1 MFGLL
6 SFGEVIVNLG
16 ALAMRGPLGAVVA
29 GSADMD
35 DAAQALA
42 AAYGDQSPEAIAA
55 RKRIQDLTDN
65 SFDGEFH
72 NPRIPEQMFGNVR
85 SEDLDDLYRK
95 AQSIDVAAMDTLHQ
109 MWIARAGKLETGLNE
124 FGPAIGKAIA
134 ESWSGASAAAA
145 AGGIAD
151 YVTKAQNL
159 VSGTKIVA
167 DKVGVVKSAVEV
179 TKQNV
184 QPAPDTGWAST
195 VASWVPGPSWKMDS
209 DRTSAAEL
217 ATYSV
222 LERVY
227 QPGIREGDT
236 GQPRIPLAYNPVHDP
251 DAPGSVPP
259 GSVPPGSTSTGTQP
273 ATTAGDGTQPSATT
287 PGTSEPDPGETETVS
302 PAQPDPGTTTDS
314 PAGLDT
320 TTASTTDPGISAP
333 TGPGSP
339 LGTPATTPGG
349 PGSPVATV
357 PGSPGGPGVP
367 AAPIPGRTVNGSE
380 VGRPGAAVTSTGT
393 GTASGRGATPGAMMP
408 PGARGK
414 GEDDKEKQKSAI
426 AEALVTQQHG
436 DELTGLDPEH
446 RRKAVPPVL
455 GE

>member
-1 MFGLL
+1 MFGLP
-6 SFGEVIVNLG
+6 SFDEVIVSLG
-16 ALAMRGPLGAVVA
+16 TLAMRGPLGAMAA
-29 GSADMD
+29 GSSDID
-35 DAAQALA
+35 SAAQALA

-55 RKRIQDLTDN
+55 RNRIQDLTDN
-65 SFDGEFH
+65 NFDGEFH

-95 AQSIDVAAMDTLHQ
+95 AQTIDVSAMDTLHQ
-109 MWIARAGKLETGLNE
+109 MWTARSAKLETGLNE

-134 ESWSGASAAAA
+134 ELWSGVSAAAA

-167 DKVGVVKSAVEV
+167 DKVGIVKSAVEV

-195 VASWVPGPSWKMDS
+195 VAGWVPGPSWKMDS
-209 DRTSAAEL
+209 DRISAAEL

-236 GQPRIPLAYNPVHDP
+236 SQPRIPLAYNPVHDP
-251 DAPGSVPP
+251 GTADLGLPGSSTTTGP
-259 GSVPPGSTSTGTQP
+259 GGQRPVTSDAGAQSP
-273 ATTAGDGTQPSATT
+273 NTTPSAT
-287 PGTSEPDPGETETVS
+287 EQDPGETQTASQTPQE
-302 PAQPDPGTTTDS
+302 PGITDT

-320 TTASTTDPGISAP
+320 TTASTTDPGAALP
-333 TGPGSP
+333 PGPGSP
-339 LGTPATTPGG
+339 AAT
-349 PGSPVATV
+349 PGSPSTV
-357 PGSPGGPGVP
+357 PGSPVGAAPGGPGNP
-367 AAPIPGRTVNGSE
+367 AAPTPGRTVTGPGP
-380 VGRPGAAVTSTGT
+380 VPGAGRPGAAANA
-393 GTASGRGATPGAMMP
+393 GTATTPGRSGVPGAMMP

-414 GEDDKEKQKSAI
+414 GDDDQEKQKSAI

-446 RRKAVPPVL
+446 RPKTVPPVL
-455 GE
+455 GA

>member
-1 MFGLL
+1 MFGFP

-16 ALAMRGPLGAVVA
+16 ALAMRGPLGAMVA
-29 GSADMD
+29 GSTDMD
-35 DAAQALA
+35 AAAQALA

-55 RKRIQDLTDN
+55 RNRIQDLTDN
-65 SFDGEFH
+65 DFEGEFH
-72 NPRIPEQMFGNVR
+72 NPRIPERLFGNVR

-95 AQSIDVAAMDTLHQ
+95 AQAIDVSAMDTLHR
-109 MWIARAGKLETGLNE
+109 MWTARAGKLETGLNE

-134 ESWSGASAAAA
+134 ESWTGASAAAA
-145 AGGIAD
+145 AGGIAE

-236 GQPRIPLAYNPVHDP
+236 GQPRIPLAHNPVHEP
-251 DAPGSVPP
+251 AAPGPVPP
-259 GSVPPGSTSTGTQP
+259 GRVPPGPTSTGTQSS
-273 ATTAGDGTQPSATT
+273 ATSEAGAPPITTT
-287 PGTSEPDPGETETVS
+287 PGTSEQDPGETPTLS
-302 PAQPDPGTTTDS
+302 QTQPDSAVTTDS
-314 PAGLDT
+314 TAGLDT
-320 TTASTTDPGISAP
+320 TTASTNEPSIGVP
-333 TGPGSP
+333 PGPGSP
-339 LGTPATTPGG
+339 LGNPATTPGS
-349 PGSPVATV
+349 PGSPVGT
-357 PGSPGGPGVP
+357 SPGGPGVP
-367 AAPIPGRTVNGSE
+367 AAPMPGRTVDGSGA
-380 VGRPGAAVTSTGT
+380 GRPSAVAASTGT
-393 GTASGRGATPGAMMP
+393 GAASSRSATPGAMMP

-446 RRKAVPPVL
+446 RPKTVPPVL

>member
-1 MFGLL
+1 MFGLP

-35 DAAQALA
+35 AAARALA

-55 RKRIQDLTDN
+55 RNRIQDLTDN

-95 AQSIDVAAMDTLHQ
+95 AQSIDVSAMDTLHQ
-109 MWIARAGKLETGLNE
+109 MWTARAGKLETGLNE

-236 GQPRIPLAYNPVHDP
+236 GQPRIPLAYNPVHEP

-259 GSVPPGSTSTGTQP
+259 GSVPPGSTSTRTQQQPPTTSGDGAQP
-273 ATTAGDGTQPSATT
+273 AATT
-287 PGTSEPDPGETETVS
+287 PGTSEQAPGENQAAS
-302 PAQPDPGTTTDS
+302 PAQPEPGTTPGS
-314 PAGLDT
+314 LAGLDT
-320 TTASTTDPGISAP
+320 TAASTTDPGLGVP

-339 LGTPATTPGG
+339 LGTPSTTPGG
-349 PGSPVATV
+349 PGSPVGTT
-357 PGSPGGPGVP
+357 PGGPGVP
-367 AAPIPGRTVNGSE
+367 AAPIPGRTVDGPG
-380 VGRPGAAVTSTGT
+380 VARPGAAATSTGT
-393 GTASGRGATPGAMMP
+393 SSGSGRSATPGAMMP

-436 DELTGLDPEH
+436 DELTGLDPKH

>member
-1 MFGLL
+1 MFGLP

-35 DAAQALA
+35 AAAQALA

-55 RKRIQDLTDN
+55 RNRIQDLADN

-72 NPRIPEQMFGNVR
+72 NTRIPEQLFGNVR

-95 AQSIDVAAMDTLHQ
+95 AQAIDVSAMDTLHR

-134 ESWSGASAAAA
+134 ESWTGASAAAA
-145 AGGIAD
+145 AGGIAE
-151 YVTKAQNL
+151 YVRKAQNL

-236 GQPRIPLAYNPVHDP
+236 GQPRIPLAYNPVHEP
-251 DAPGSVPP
+251 GAPGPVPP
-259 GSVPPGSTSTGTQP
+259 GGVPPGPTSTGP
-273 ATTAGDGTQPSATT
+273 QPSTTSDAGAPPSTTT
-287 PGTSEPDPGETETVS
+287 PGTSEQNPGETQTAS
-302 PAQPDPGTTTDS
+302 PAQPDSAVTRDS
-314 PAGLDT
+314 TAGLDT
-320 TTASTTDPGISAP
+320 TTASTTEPGISVP

-339 LGTPATTPGG
+339 LGNPSTT
-349 PGSPVATV
+349 PGSPVGT
-357 PGSPGGPGVP
+357 SPGGPGVP
-367 AAPIPGRTVNGSE
+367 AAPMPGRTVDGPGA
-380 VGRPGAAVTSTGT
+380 GRPSAAAASTGT
-393 GTASGRGATPGAMMP
+393 GAASSRSAMPGAMMP

-446 RRKAVPPVL
+446 RPKTVPPVL

>member
-1 MFGLL
+1 MFGLP

-16 ALAMRGPLGAVVA
+16 ALAMRGPLGAAVA

-35 DAAQALA
+35 SAAQALA
-42 AAYGDQSPEAIAA
+42 EAYGDQSPEAIAA
-55 RKRIQDLTDN
+55 RNRIQDLTDN
-65 SFDGEFH
+65 NFDGEFH
-72 NPRIPEQMFGNVR
+72 NPRIPEQLFGNVR
-85 SEDLDDLYRK
+85 SEDLDELYRK
-95 AQSIDVAAMDTLHQ
+95 AQTIDVSAMDTLHR
-109 MWIARAGKLETGLNE
+109 MWSARSAKLETGLNE
-124 FGPAIGKAIA
+124 FGPAVLKAIA
-134 ESWSGASAAAA
+134 ESWSGPAAAAA
-145 AGGIAD
+145 AGGIAE

-159 VSGTKIVA
+159 VSGTGIMA
-167 DKVGVVKSAVEV
+167 DKVGIVKSAVEV

-236 GQPRIPLAYNPVHDP
+236 AQPRIPLAHNPIHDP
-251 DAPGSVPP
+251 SSPGPVL
-259 GSVPPGSTSTGTQP
+259 PGSTSTGTQP
-273 ATTAGDGTQPSATT
+273 SMSSGDGTRA
-287 PGTSEPDPGETETVS
+287 
-302 PAQPDPGTTTDS
+302 PGTTTGTAAPGQGETQTASQLQPGPATTTDD

-320 TTASTTDPGISAP
+320 TAASTTTVPGVALP
-333 TGPGSP
+333 AGPGSP
-339 LGTPATTPGG
+339 LGTPGSPSTNPGG
-349 PGSPVATV
+349 PGSPVGTA
-357 PGSPGGPGVP
+357 PGGPV
-367 AAPIPGRTVNGSE
+367 APMPGRTVTGPGA
-380 VGRPGAAVTSTGT
+380 GRPAVAATNSAGT
-393 GTASGRGATPGAMMP
+393 GTAAGRGGTPGTMMP

-414 GEDDKEKQKSAI
+414 GDEDKEKQKSAI

-446 RRKAVPPVL
+446 RRKTVPPVL

>member
-1 MFGLL
+1 MFGLP

-16 ALAMRGPLGAVVA
+16 ALAMRGPLGAMVA
-29 GSADMD
+29 GSTDMD
-35 DAAQALA
+35 AAAQALA

-55 RKRIQDLTDN
+55 RNRIQDLTDN
-65 SFDGEFH
+65 GFDGEFH
-72 NPRIPEQMFGNVR
+72 NPRIPDNMFGNVR

-95 AQSIDVAAMDTLHQ
+95 AQAIDVSAMDTLHQ
-109 MWIARAGKLETGLNE
+109 MWTARAGKLETGLNE

-145 AGGIAD
+145 AGGIAE

-159 VSGTKIVA
+159 VSGSKIVA

-236 GQPRIPLAYNPVHDP
+236 GQPRIPLAYNPVHEP
-251 DAPGSVPP
+251 DAPGPVPP
-259 GSVPPGSTSTGTQP
+259 GSVPPGSTSTSTQP
-273 ATTAGDGTQPSATT
+273 STTSDDGTQPSATT
-287 PGTSEPDPGETETVS
+287 PGTREQDPGENQTPS
-302 PAQPDPGTTTDS
+302 RAQPDPGATTDS

-320 TTASTTDPGISAP
+320 ATASTMDPGTSVP
-333 TGPGSP
+333 SGPGSP
-339 LGTPATTPGG
+339 LGNPSTTPGS
-349 PGSPVATV
+349 PGSPVGT
-357 PGSPGGPGVP
+357 SPGGPGGP
-367 AAPIPGRTVNGSE
+367 AAPMPGRTVDSPGA
-380 VGRPGAAVTSTGT
+380 GRPSAAVTSTGT
-393 GTASGRGATPGAMMP
+393 STASGRSATPGAMMP

-436 DELTGLDPEH
+436 DELTGLDPDH
-446 RRKAVPPVL
+446 RPKTVPPVL

>member
-1 MFGLL
+1 MFGLP

-35 DAAQALA
+35 AAAQALA

-55 RKRIQDLTDN
+55 RNRIQDLTDN
-65 SFDGEFH
+65 GFDGEFH

-95 AQSIDVAAMDTLHQ
+95 AQSIDVSAMDTLHQ

-195 VASWVPGPSWKMDS
+195 VAGWVPGPSWKMDS

-236 GQPRIPLAYNPVHDP
+236 GQPRIPLAYNPVHEP
-251 DAPGSVPP
+251 DAPGPVPP
-259 GSVPPGSTSTGTQP
+259 SSVPPGSTSTETQP
-273 ATTAGDGTQPSATT
+273 STTSDDGAQPSATT
-287 PGTSEPDPGETETVS
+287 PGTSEQDSDETQIPSPIQADPGATTE
-302 PAQPDPGTTTDS
+302 S

-320 TTASTTDPGISAP
+320 TTASTTGPGVSVP
-333 TGPGSP
+333 TGPASP
-339 LGTPATTPGG
+339 LGSPAATPGG
-349 PGSPVATV
+349 PGSPVGTF
-357 PGSPGGPGVP
+357 PGGPGVP
-367 AAPIPGRTVNGSE
+367 AAPIPGRTVDGPGG
-380 VGRPGAAVTSTGT
+380 GRPGAAVTSTGA
-393 GTASGRGATPGAMMP
+393 GTASGRSATSGAMMP
-408 PGARGK
+408 PGSRGK

-446 RRKAVPPVL
+446 RRKTVPPVL

>member
-1 MFGLL
+1 MFGLP

-35 DAAQALA
+35 AAAQALA

-55 RKRIQDLTDN
+55 RNRIQDLTDN
-65 SFDGEFH
+65 GFDGEFH

-95 AQSIDVAAMDTLHQ
+95 AQSIDVSAMDTLHR

-195 VASWVPGPSWKMDS
+195 VAGWVPGPSWKMDS

-236 GQPRIPLAYNPVHDP
+236 GQPRIPLAYNPVHEP
-251 DAPGSVPP
+251 DAPGPVPP
-259 GSVPPGSTSTGTQP
+259 SSVPPGSTSTE
-273 ATTAGDGTQPSATT
+273 TQPSTTADDGAQPSAIT
-287 PGTSEPDPGETETVS
+287 PGTSEQDSDETQIPSPIQADPGATTE
-302 PAQPDPGTTTDS
+302 S

-320 TTASTTDPGISAP
+320 TTASTTGPGVSVP
-333 TGPGSP
+333 TGPASP
-339 LGTPATTPGG
+339 LGSPAATPGG
-349 PGSPVATV
+349 PGSPVGTF
-357 PGSPGGPGVP
+357 PGGPGVP
-367 AAPIPGRTVNGSE
+367 AAPIPGRTVDGLGG
-380 VGRPGAAVTSTGT
+380 GRPGAAVTSTGA
-393 GTASGRGATPGAMMP
+393 GTASGRSATPGAMMP
-408 PGARGK
+408 PGSRNK

-446 RRKAVPPVL
+446 RRKTVPPVL